1 MAIMPTGRIRWQSGR
16 ATTPIDVWKGLAAGL
31 VAGLAAAWVMGQF
44 HQLASRAPGMPTP
57 VAGAEDPTART
68 AAIVSERLFHHPLG
82 PEERKAAGSAVH
94 YAFGAAVAGVY
105 GAAAELVPGVTKAL
119 GVPFGAAMWLGA
131 HVITVPALGLAKPI
145 TRASAPMEAVEFAAH
160 LIYGMV
166 TEGLRRLIRRG
177 RRTSP
182 SR

>member
-1 MAIMPTGRIRWQSGR
+1 MAIISTGKIGRTPGR

-57 VAGAEDPTART
+57 AAGAEDPTEKT
-68 AAIVSERLFHHPLG
+68 AATVSERLFHYPLG
-82 PEERKAAGSAVH
+82 PEEKRAAGSAVH

-119 GVPFGAAMWLGA
+119 GVPFGAAVWLGA
-131 HVITVPALGLAKPI
+131 HAITVPALGLSEPI
-145 TRASAPMEAVEFAAH
+145 TRASTPTETVEFAAH
-160 LIYGMV
+160 LIYGTV

-177 RRTSP
+177 SRP
-182 SR
+182 SVSR